1 MGIEKIS
8 WKSDGLT
15 IVGELY
21 LPAGRT
27 GTFPAL
33 VICHGIPAK
42 VKGPDDRGYPLLAE
56 RFCQEGFEVLIFNFR
71 GAGLSEGDFDI
82 LGWARDLAEG
92 LDDLTLR
99 PEVDPKRIFLMG
111 FSGGAAVSIYVAAH
125 RKDVAALVSC
135 ASPAE
140 FRDLITGKGLD
151 DFLVHARDAG
161 IIRDPAFPPSRENWK
176 KSFQTVRPV
185 DWIDKIPPRPL
196 LIIHGTRDEVVNVS
210 HAQRLFRKVKGRA
223 EIFLIEEGEHRLRV
237 DERAM
242 EKALEWLKKIASS
255 DQQSAVGEN

>member
-21 LPAGRT
+21 LPADRT

-151 DFLVHARDAG
+151 DFLVHARDVG

-210 HAQRLFRKVKGRA
+210 HAQRLYQKVKGRA
-223 EIFLIEEGEHRLRV
+223 EIFLIEGGEHRLRV

-242 EKALEWLKKIASS
+242 EKALEWLKRIASS
-255 DQQSAVGEN
+255 DQQSAIGKN

>member
-1 MGIEKIS
+1 MDIEKIS

-56 RFCQEGFEVLIFNFR
+56 RFRLEGFEVLIFNFR

-82 LGWARDLAEG
+82 LGWVRDLEEG
-92 LDDLTLR
+92 LDVLSLR

-151 DFLVHARDAG
+151 DFLVHAREAG
-161 IIRDPAFPPSRENWK
+161 IIRDLAFPPSRENWK

-223 EIFLIEEGEHRLRV
+223 EIFLIEDGEHRLRV

-242 EKALEWLKKIASS
+242 EKAVKWLKKQAFSL
-255 DQQSAVGEN
+255 